1 MRSVTSTF
9 VQSSFFS
16 LIKRM
21 LFAVALVLCA
31 AGAWGAT
38 YTWTGGGGDG
48 KWSTGANWST
58 GTAPINDS
66 SADVYFTGES
76 GITISLTEDITI
88 RTLYLNS
95 VDDEQIR
102 MQKDYTASS
111 ITLTCDTVHLKFP
124 HTETLGKCEIIGVNL
139 VCDIFETDGDS
150 TASDERTYDF
160 KLSDSSVVTVKSKY
174 LTFKYNTA
182 RQVGITGNGTF
193 YLPFSGEMIED
204 MENENGSFYDSSA
217 FSFGSGIS
225 VKQYQGSPSYYTF
238 DFNESTKELELTRYG
253 TSGWPVYY
261 KYEVTSFTGT
271 AGTTESL
278 EEDLTGSFYFYNDY
292 DDEFI
297 SLDSSNNTGYFRID
311 SSDTTQYIQ
320 FYNGTDISDGD
331 SITLTI
337 YTPDTRFILGT
348 FTYTYTEDPVVTDF
362 HTYYWIVDSTVS
374 GAWKNSANW
383 AYKGLLGATEKYVSV
398 AEYNGGSYDG
408 RYPGY
413 ADGDTAVFDS
423 RESADNLTLNGSG
436 YNLTLVNS
444 SGSSSNRATI
454 RGYGDNAESANI
466 TVDGYF
472 LFDSIAVGS
481 LATNENSKIQVTK
494 FSSINDRE
502 CSYALAGL
510 YIDTSFNLDSS
521 SQFTSSDSVD
531 NEKPTLFV
539 GGNMTNA
546 GAVYVNNISDVIFNG
561 GYSGA
566 GMLAVSAGKVTFG
579 ANTANTVEILDISD
593 SASITNNSTNPVIL
607 KSVTCGTK
615 SPVFTGNFKVSGA
628 FTPSAAATYFINGN
642 MDFSGVSGGSVPP
655 NATLY
660 FYNTSTDSSD
670 TRTFTT
676 PSVNFSIPTFYFG
689 GYVNLA
695 LNGKLT
701 VGNMYRGA
709 SRDDYKLTAGTTST
723 ISGSGSLTVSDIFDV
738 SRMNKTDD
746 ASIIGTLVFDAAVTA
761 DKLDVHSGTI
771 LKVNEGKTLSVD
783 TYNTHGATNAPPLN
797 LNIDGTLSVT
807 SSLSAIPAC
816 DSTITIGASGLLNST
831 GGTISAKKIIN
842 SGTINLTGTSSSLA
856 FTTYEG
862 ASDFSDTVKSAGG
875 SITSSDAE
883 NNGTIGNLE
892 INSATTSIGYASDIA
907 DTNVFKLGSLKIGS
921 DSDTSAV
928 LQAQS
933 NLSLSNGFWLNYSGE
948 SGFKANEH
956 SVEFLTSTM
965 FGGETVFYDFICE
978 AAGAELSFA
987 NGKKQTVTNDF
998 IVTGSDG
1005 SEITIQSDTS
1015 GEEFYIDVAVGKETV
1030 SYAWVTD
1037 SSSTNDS
1044 IIARN
1049 SVDMGNN
1056 TNWNFSDFS
1065 YTWTGEDS
1073 TSPTDWH
1080 KKANWNPKSIPGSL
1094 SHAVIPDGLSNYPS
1108 VNSAAAVTN
1117 LTVGS
1122 DSAASHTANL
1132 ALTDATLSVTGTLKN
1147 YATIEYRGSARI
1159 TDGAATP
1166 TPINDTESGGT
1177 VKYSGSGQ
1185 TITDFGATD
1194 YANLLISGS
1203 AATETTGTLF
1213 VSRNLTVGASGSL
1226 SLKNDLSL
1234 AGNFSLGAMGSFTS
1248 DSGNLSFNGNVSAAQ
1263 TITVADGGVVRF
1275 YNVEIASSASVS
1287 TASSFETA
1295 GNWTNNGVFS
1305 ASGGTISFSGT
1316 SATVSGPNIFYG
1328 VEAKTAGSTIS
1339 FADENLF
1346 NSLLFSGSGM
1356 TVKFAAGKTQ
1366 TVNSSF
1372 SASGVALTTD
1382 SSSPSESE
1390 QSTWWILE
1398 MPNYDG
1404 SDHDSSFPIFENTT
1418 VSYSKANQTVAHAW
1432 ASTVSEGARDSTENW
1447 FLTTFYWIGSAD
1459 SSWTNAANWAY
1470 DEAGAKTAGHYPSFV
1485 RGGNEIFIAT
1495 ADGGNPPSLPFTDP
1509 LTSAEVSS
1517 LSFKRLTVND
1527 GKVLDIKGL
1536 TVSASDGEDATADFV
1551 NNGRLKLYGK
1561 SGQISSSVENGPYS
1575 TVEYYADNAADFES
1589 LAWGNNYINLVF
1601 GTNMTGVISDELVV
1615 SGRTEILNGSGN
1627 SLTLSGINQFTGDV
1641 SIGKSPSSSAGD
1653 IALNSDGNLSLG
1665 EVYCDSLEVRSS
1677 VKFTENVA
1685 SAVTFTGENAQI
1697 NANGKTFA
1705 KNVTFSG
1712 KGASLYGDNTFNS
1725 TAKFT
1730 ANTTLSGNNNFNST
1744 AIFTAD
1750 TSLSGNNT
1758 FASFACETGGVK
1770 LLFGSGTTQTVSDSL
1785 TLKGSQNSLIEFYG
1799 ADEWS
1804 ILPLFDVSDVSKI
1817 SVAYTRI
1824 TNSKNENSEPII
1836 VYAKD
1841 GYNVDGTGN
1850 TNWFFAGQKYLWT
1863 GSDSASPHEWNEKSN
1878 WYPASVPTKYSDV
1891 EILSLDSEN
1900 YPILSAPVDLA
1911 NDTADFNFDAD
1922 GDGLTESVG
1931 SSVTIGENVVFDF
1944 NGNNLTANT
1953 LSNQGR
1959 IKVSGNEVFVK
1970 NGDSGI
1976 TNFPIDANG
1985 FITGVIEYYG
1995 DFGSALNWGK
2005 KFSQLEFTEGATG
2018 SVPDALSVSGMTLIA
2033 NGSGNVITLS
2043 GDNTFSGLVTV
2054 GTETLPG
2061 GDITLSGDDTYN
2073 TFESGIALVS
2083 SGITTL
2089 KGKNA
2094 DGGAFSVIG
2103 DADVSSLTV
2112 ESDVIFEGSLVSDG
2126 DIAISGTSSFNGNV
2140 TSSGN
2145 QSYSGSVTLNSDSG
2159 IIFDAGTT
2167 GEVTFSSSV
2176 TGTQGSSLTLA
2187 SPAHLYGDVTST
2199 APQSY
2204 KASVNLYGT
2213 RVLDAGESDII
2224 FNAGV
2229 SGDAS
2234 VTLKSPAHFEAEN
2247 PITASAGENIT
2258 FESSVSANTDLALST
2273 VETLSFKGAVETDS
2287 NLSLTASSASFA
2299 STASFSQ
2306 NGEKTLTLETGTVLA
2321 VSTAGFEAGNLVI
2334 SAGSSFIQTGVN
2346 DSASLQTVSSIE
2358 NNGVCVWDAG
2368 SEGGTLTLAGSISGD
2383 FAAEVVFNK
2392 KNVTVTGNPI
2402 TISGVFYDLKI
2413 PEGIKA
2419 TNGEG
2424 IAVRRNFTVEGD
2436 YIHNGKKLTLGG
2448 VSLSDGSHFPS
2459 ANNDDGSAGEIA
2471 VANPT
2476 VSLLG
2481 SVIVSQETTGKNFVT
2496 DIVADSVIM
2505 SDTTAGGGRIEFVK
2519 KLTAGAVENSENTD
2533 FDISIDSACTVTEPV
2548 IFGTSGILTLGT
2560 GEESACTFTAS
2571 LSHTKGDTKIAGAV
2585 SVSSLDFSNTELLA
2599 KTSLDCAKATFAG
2612 SVSGDYDFII
2622 RGNPE
2627 FKAAVTLSSIDV
2639 TGETTVSALGGLE
2652 LPLSVLTSLTQKY
2665 TGKLTLES
2673 ATVFKAQKSDGTFSD
2688 ITFTSIV
2695 GSANADGSI
2704 SASTITLLSGDY
2716 DLQSSLTAHASE
2728 KILVSAGVDGKLSAV
2743 SGIDFSDSELY
2754 FDFADC
2760 TMSLEHDLKAR
2771 NLYFFNGSFD
2781 LKADAALES
2790 GNFALFGANYNAD
2803 DPRYPSSDTRFA
2815 YFGYE
2820 NLVYQPNQGLESL
2833 SAKLST
2839 DSSSKI
2845 TLTGNL
2851 YLNGLDLN
2859 NAHFILPDNSA
2870 SNPVFNATAS
2880 VSEKEWGLPYAVL
2893 FNSSVANSSAAS
2905 SSGSAFVAASR
2916 SQSVTDKSGNSGFQF
2931 EVPQIAEAYSVSDS
2945 VICLSFDMNLEN
2957 SGSEVE
2963 KTVAFASSVLSGG
2976 IFYNNAA
2983 IAFDGIFYTESDGT
2997 TCSVPLSESSWKDK
3011 DIPAATKL
3019 YLKVSSPEKTWNT
3032 DATARSAGG
3041 EDSTDRSGSHRSVTT
3056 DLSLME
3062 GLFYAAEGKTMCRN
3076 YGTALWKDES
3086 VSGSDY
3092 ALPESYA
3099 TIDKARPV
3107 LVDVFAGQELF
3118 SKNTGSA
3125 DSQKFYDSHNFIELR
3140 YSEPVDIGSLVSG
3153 DENDNQNIQ
3162 AEDSFDS
3169 ASEHGGA
3176 IINKN
3181 SGLEIKGFVSIEE
3194 GELTAG
3200 WRDSSSHKID
3210 TAKPHAL
3217 YRKFQRTAS
3226 GNEEIQKN
3234 RIRIAVAG
3242 YVDEDNPVKI
3252 SSSEFH
3258 NWIGY
3263 IDSSQTPSG
3272 HVTVT
3277 ENDFITDLA
3286 LDADGNASP
3295 NKLDENN
3302 SSRSISVN
3310 DRASA
3315 SADSLH
3321 TGWDCLHPVF
3331 TPYITSLDGEDRYSW
3346 TSGDSK
3352 DRVYEI
3358 IGTVDSNTSA
3368 YLDRVELHLFDNQQN
3383 YESSDTYKWISQ
3395 NGWSKNG
3402 SLLTNHLAPEN
3413 AGGNR
3418 SFSNGANM
3426 TKGGIRRSSLTDA
3439 SQAFQY
3445 VYVIDGVKSEI
3456 RDFEENIVSQ
3466 NVKSSLFRNKDITV
3480 TETEND
3486 SPYISLLLNK
3496 EDDELPIRT
3505 SFILTYTAEK
3515 SFITDL
3521 AGNRLLQTD
3530 DDVNTKTLYS
3540 MDITPPSFSIVLSPL
3555 GHDKLYAVFTKPLAF
3570 GEDLLPESGS
3580 LTEILEKMAE
3590 NIEFVYSEDDSVDT
3604 TKTVDSI
3611 SVEKVELADYSED
3624 YTALLFTLSRT
3635 VTLDDVE
3642 KIWLRVNDVGV
3653 EGESFSG
3660 TSIRSYFRDING
3672 NAIPYHTCHA
3682 ISDFALNAVN
3692 VLYARS
3698 ASDDEGW
3705 EEQGLYGS
3713 DVVPLSS
3720 DYAVHDFSREGGN
3733 YAKIRSG
3740 HDIVFQ
3746 MQFVGGTDESGEY
3759 LPVQNGESLAL
3770 VMDIKSNLRTDWIS
3784 DKFNLLTGNDWRIW
3798 LDARMNSLAS
3808 DYNTSPLSGNPV
3820 FEDVSGSEIL
3830 KNMTASN
3837 EEYKFSNKKEFNFF
3851 FKILDSN
3858 GSVIEVNHDGDKT
3871 TSRIPLYAFRM
3882 PTELISSGKFSFADL
3897 WSFTISDITPQR
3909 GGVSILN
3916 NVINA
3921 SIGEKAALQVEV
3933 KNEGSLNIYV
3943 MTLDGNI
3950 VKRLEKGRV
3959 SAGTHYYY
3967 WDGKNNAGSPVARG
3981 LYFVRVSGSGLDET
3995 RKVMVIK
4002 N

>member
-1 MRSVTSTF
+1 MTSTL

-38 YTWTGGGGDG
+38 YTWTDGGAAQNHY
-48 KWSTGANWST
+48 WSNENNWSPN
-58 GTAPINDS
+58 GIPGAGDN
-66 SADVYFTGES
+66 VYFTGES
-76 GITISLTEDITI
+76 TVNVEINQDVEIADLH
-88 RTLYLNS
+88 LNS
-95 VDDEQIR
+95 VEEGTVR
-102 MQKDYTASS
+102 FTFSPNALYSGS
-111 ITLTCDTVHLKFP
+111 EYSLTCDNFYFYYDKDGNGNE
-124 HTETLGKCEIIGVNL
+124 TEILYGKISCNT
-139 VCDIFETDGDS
+139 FETKCINDDSITDRIIHSGDEYIYYFNLS
-150 TASDERTYDF
+150 GNAVFEIKEKSLNLYSNNGDF
-160 KLSDSSVVTVKSKY
+160 QLS
-174 LTFKYNTA
+174 FN
-182 RQVGITGNGTF
+182 NGTV
-193 YLPFSGEMIED
+193 YLPFSGD
-204 MENENGSFYDSSA
+204 MVDYLDYEYDVSGEGEQWLSFSKTT
-217 FSFGSGIS
+217 F
-225 VKQYQGSPSYYTF
+225 KQYAGEPTYYKI
-238 DFNESTKELELTRYG
+238 EEG
-253 TSGWPVYY
+253 TSRQNFYLSRYSSTSGNVVYY
-261 KYEVTSFTGT
+261 KYKVTAFTGT
-271 AGTTESL
+271 EAT
-278 EEDLTGSFYFYNDY
+278 DDTGSFYIYDEESDANDSDPTGLFLGKEGRLMLDNSSRSKLFWI
-292 DDEFI
+292 DDGDA
-297 SLDSSNNTGYFRID
+297 LA
-311 SSDTTQYIQ
+311 
-320 FYNGTDISDGD
+320 DGD

-362 HTYYWIVDSTVS
+362 NTYYWTGADSTS
-374 GAWKNSANW
+374 WTNSANW

-398 AEYNGGSYDG
+398 AEYDGGSYDG

-413 ADGDTAVFDS
+413 EDGDTAVFDS
-423 RESADNLTLNGSG
+423 GESADNLTLNGSG
-436 YNLTLVNS
+436 YSLTLVNS

-607 KSVTCGTK
+607 KSVACGTK
-615 SPVFTGNFKVSGA
+615 SPVFTGNFKASGA
-628 FTPSAAATYFINGN
+628 FTPSKTATYFINGD
-642 MDFSGVSGGSVPP
+642 MDFSGVSGGAVPP
-655 NATLY
+655 NAKLY

-676 PSVNFSIPTFYFG
+676 PSVNFYIPTFYFG

-695 LNGKLT
+695 LNGQLT
-701 VGNMYRGA
+701 VDNMYRGA
-709 SRDDYKLTAGTTST
+709 SRDDYKLTAGTAST
-723 ISGSGSLTVSDIFDV
+723 ISGSGSLTVSDILDV

-746 ASIIGTLVFDAAVTA
+746 ASIIGTLVFDAKVKA
-761 DKLDVHSGTI
+761 DKLAVHSGTI

-783 TYNTHGATNAPPLN
+783 TYSTYGTTNAPPLN

-816 DSTITIGASGLLNST
+816 DSTITIGTSGLLNST

-862 ASDFSDTVKSAGG
+862 ASDFSDKVKSAGG

-907 DTNVFKLGSLKIGS
+907 DTNVFKLGSLTIGS

-965 FGGETVFYDFICE
+965 FDGETVFYDFICE

-1094 SHAVIPDGLSNYPS
+1094 SYAVIPDGLSNYPS

-1132 ALTDATLSVTGTLKN
+1132 LLPAALTDATLSVTGTLKN
-1147 YATIEYRGSARI
+1147 YATIEYGGSARI

-1185 TITDFGATD
+1185 TITDFGTTD

-1213 VSRNLTVGASGSL
+1213 VGGNLTVGASGSL

-1234 AGNFSLGAMGSFTS
+1234 AGNFSLEATGSFTS
-1248 DSGNLSFNGNVSAAQ
+1248 DSGKTLSFNGNVSAAQ
-1263 TITVADGGVVRF
+1263 TITVADGGVVQF

-1316 SATVSGPNIFYG
+1316 SATVSGSNIFYG

-1404 SDHDSSFPIFENTT
+1404 SDHDSSFPTFENTT

-1536 TVSASDGEDATADFV
+1536 TVSASDGEEATADFV
-1551 NNGRLKLYGK
+1551 NNGRLKLYGQ
-1561 SGQISSSVENGPYS
+1561 SGQISSSVENGAYS

-1601 GTNMTGVISDELVV
+1601 GTNMTGEVSDELVV

-1627 SLTLSGINQFTGDV
+1627 SLSLSGINQFTGDV

-1653 IALNSDGNLSLG
+1653 IALNSDGNLSMG

-1697 NANGKTFA
+1697 NANGKTFE

-1712 KGASLYGDNTFNS
+1712 KGAFLSGDNTFSS
-1725 TAKFT
+1725 TAK
-1730 ANTTLSGNNNFNST
+1730 
-1744 AIFTAD
+1744 FTAD

-1758 FASFACETGGVK
+1758 FASFACESGGVK
-1770 LLFGSGTTQTVSDSL
+1770 LSFGSGTTQTVSDSL
-1785 TLKGSQNSLIEFYG
+1785 TLKGSQNSLIEFWG

-1878 WYPASVPTKYSDV
+1878 WNPASVPTKYSDV

-1922 GDGLTESVG
+1922 GDGFNESVG

-1944 NGNNLTANT
+1944 NGYNLTANT

-1995 DFGSALNWGK
+1995 DFSPALNWGK

-2018 SVPDALSVSGMTLIA
+2018 SVPDELSVSGMTLIA

-2043 GDNTFSGLVTV
+2043 GENTFSGLVTV

-2126 DIAISGTSSFNGNV
+2126 DITISGSSSFNGNV

-2145 QSYSGSVTLNSDSG
+2145 QSYTGAVTLNSDSG
-2159 IIFDAGTT
+2159 IIFDAGTA

-2176 TGTQGSSLTLA
+2176 TGTSGSSLTLA
-2187 SPAHLYGDVTST
+2187 SPAHLHGDVTST

-2213 RVLDAGESDII
+2213 RILDAGESDIL

-2258 FESSVSANTDLALST
+2258 FESSVSANTDLALSA

-2346 DSASLQTVSSIE
+2346 DSDSPQTVSSIE
-2358 NNGVCVWDAG
+2358 NNGVCFWDAG

-2413 PEGIKA
+2413 PEGIKT
-2419 TNGEG
+2419 TNGDG

-2476 VSLLG
+2476 VSQLG
-2481 SVIVSQETTGKNFVT
+2481 SVTVSQETTGKSFVT

-2519 KLTAGAVENSENTD
+2519 KLTAKTVENSENTD

-2571 LSHTKGDTKIAGAV
+2571 LTHTKGDTKIAGAV

-2665 TGKLTLES
+2665 TGKLSLES

-2688 ITFTSIV
+2688 ITFTSII

-2728 KILVSAGVDGKLSAV
+2728 KILVSAGLDGKLSAV

-2754 FDFADC
+2754 FDFAAF
-2760 TMSLEHDLKAR
+2760 TMSLEHDLKAQ

-2893 FNSSVANSSAAS
+2893 FNASVANSSAAS

-2916 SQSVTDKSGNSGFQF
+2916 SQNVTDASGNSGFQF

-3019 YLKVSSPEKTWNT
+3019 YLKVSSSEKTWNT

-3169 ASEHGGA
+3169 VSEHGGA

-3200 WRDSSSHKID
+3200 WRDSSSHEID

-3570 GEDLLPESGS
+3570 GEDLLPDSGS

-3624 YTALLFTLSRT
+3624 YTALLFTLSRR